1 MLELRLLGG
10 LGLRRANVGGASDI
24 ALQSKRLVLLAYL
37 ATAPV
42 HTPRRRDSLLALFW
56 PDLDQEHARGA
67 LRQALHALRST
78 LGESVILTRGE
89 SEIAVDHSRIL
100 TDVGEFQAA
109 VAAGTPGDALELY
122 KGAFLDGVFVADCSP
137 DLDEW
142 IAAERARLAR
152 SAATAAWAVA
162 DSSCGGA
169 DAVDAVRRAMQLS
182 GDDEISLRRGIALM
196 DRVGDSPGAVALYN
210 AFAQRVGMDLGVEPS
225 AETQALVDAI
235 RARRSAQPQQSRGPG
250 DPVVATSPP
259 ADPSH
264 LPTQDSGSPAPR
276 WRRLLIAPALLSV
289 ALLAIVALRA
299 RVGGSRIVAADLVA
313 ITPFQVSS
321 ADSSVA
327 WLEEGMIELLRI
339 RLAGNGGM
347 RVAEGRPAD
356 AVGAGWVIVGNV
368 TGTKERLILSAR
380 LHSVSSGR
388 TVASAASDG
397 PSDSLQ
403 QLVDR
408 LAIPLLGAVT
418 DLDPDRVPS
427 LATWSY
433 PALRSFLAGRA
444 AYRRGQSEEALMRFR
459 EAVTLDSN
467 FAIAALELARLSAW
481 VGTSA
486 EGKLGLRLAMA
497 GRDQLGQADRALL
510 DAYAVEPQDTRQLFR
525 VWNAAVTAY
534 PNRPEIWYT
543 LGDMWYHSGTLG
555 GIPDALDR
563 AVGAFRRGWL
573 LDSATAGAN
582 GVNEPWVAEPIE
594 HMVELAHLR
603 GDTAEVRRLVGL
615 VPMTDSTSYLPLT
628 LAWHRAEVE
637 GSAALDA
644 YWSRIESA
652 PQRTFM
658 LIALFTS
665 WTGVGIGDF
674 PRIYA
679 EDRRRLLAHDPRFAE
694 FGLTMYALNRGRPGD
709 VPRAGTFPAATT
721 RPGRREYLRR
731 ALWWDG
737 DTVGIT
743 DSLRAIEA
751 GLREPPAS
759 AEAARALIHDL
770 CAVGIWY
777 AVRGDHGAASRGR
790 ARLMQLRSAGKAGAD
805 STPLAGHAH
814 LCEALIEATN
824 ATGLGSRDA
833 HARLAEADSLARARI
848 FSIHGEANLQEANLI
863 LARLWELQGN
873 PALAL
878 DAVRRR
884 GSWFGDAPIFMS
896 TFVREEGRLALLNG
910 DTVSAVRAWRHY
922 LGLRYDPEPRLRPA
936 AAEIRREL
944 AALGQLLDPETPLH

>member
-1 MLELRLLGG
+1 MIELRLLGG
-10 LGLRRANVGGASDI
+10 LGLRRADEGGASGI

-37 ATAPV
+37 ATAPA

-56 PDLDQEHARGA
+56 PELDQEHARGA
-67 LRQALHALRST
+67 LRQALHALRSA
-78 LGESVILTRGE
+78 LGENVIRTRGE
-89 SEIAVDHSRIL
+89 SEVAVDHSRL
-100 TDVGEFQAA
+100 GTDVGEFQAA
-109 VAAGTPGDALELY
+109 VAAGTPADALALY
-122 KGAFLDGVFVADCSP
+122 KGPFLDGVFVADCSP

-142 IAAERARLAR
+142 VAAERARHAR

-162 DSSCGGA
+162 ESSCGGG

-182 GDDEISLRRGIALM
+182 GDDEIALRRGIALM
-196 DRVGDSPGAVALYN
+196 DRVGDSPAAVALYN
-210 AFAQRVGMDLGVEPS
+210 AFAQRVATDLGMEPS
-225 AETQALVDAI
+225 AETKALVDAI
-235 RARRSAQPQQSRGPG
+235 RARRSPPPPLRSRGRG
-250 DPVVATSPP
+250 DPVVATLPP
-259 ADPSH
+259 ADASRF
-264 LPTQDSGSPAPR
+264 PAQASQFSMPR
-276 WRRLLIAPALLSV
+276 RRRLLIAPALLTV
-289 ALLAIVALRA
+289 ALLAIVASRA
-299 RVGGSRIVAADLVA
+299 RVGGARMVAADLVA
-313 ITPFQVSS
+313 IAPFQVSS

-347 RVAEGRPAD
+347 RVAEGGPAD
-356 AVGAGWVIVGNV
+356 NTGAGWVIVGNV
-368 TGTKERLILSAR
+368 TGTRERLILSAR
-380 LHSVSSGR
+380 LQSVESGR
-388 TVASAASDG
+388 TVASAAADG

-433 PALRSFLAGRA
+433 PALRSFLAGRV
-444 AYRRGQSEEALMRFR
+444 AYRRGQSEEALIRFR

-481 VGTSA
+481 VGTSE
-486 EGKLGLRLAMA
+486 EGKLGMRLAMA

-510 DAYAVEPQDTRQLFR
+510 DAFAVEPQDTRQLFR
-525 VWNAAVTAY
+525 IWNAAVTAY

-543 LGDMWYHSGTLG
+543 LGDMWYHAGTLG

-563 AVGAFRRGWL
+563 AEAAFRRGWL
-573 LDSATAGAN
+573 LDSATAGTN
-582 GVNEPWVAEPIE
+582 GVDGPWVAEPIE
-594 HMVELAHLR
+594 HMVQIAHLR
-603 GDTAEVRRLVGL
+603 GDSAAVRRLVGL
-615 VPMTDSTSYLPLT
+615 VPTTDSTSYLPRT

-637 GSAALDA
+637 GSVALEA

-652 PQRTFM
+652 PQRTLM
-658 LIALFTS
+658 LLSLFTS
-665 WTGVGIGDF
+665 WTGVGIADY

-679 EDRRRLLAHDPRFAE
+679 EDRRRLLAHDPRFAQ
-694 FGLTMYALNRGRPGD
+694 FGLTMYALNRGRPGE
-709 VPRAGTFPAATT
+709 VPLPGSFPAATT
-721 RPGRREYLRR
+721 QPGRREYLRR

-737 DTVGIT
+737 DTVGIA

-759 AEAARALIHDL
+759 AEVARALIHDL

-777 AVRGDHGAASRGR
+777 AVRGDHGVASRER
-790 ARLMQLRSAGKAGAD
+790 DRLMQLRSTGQAGAD
-805 STPLAGHAH
+805 STPLAGHAR

-824 ATGLGSRDA
+824 ATGLGSPDA

-848 FSIHGEANLQEANLI
+848 FSIHGESNLQEANLI

-873 PALAL
+873 PVLALA
-878 DAVRRR
+878 AVRRR

-944 AALGQLLDPETPLH
+944 AALEREQ